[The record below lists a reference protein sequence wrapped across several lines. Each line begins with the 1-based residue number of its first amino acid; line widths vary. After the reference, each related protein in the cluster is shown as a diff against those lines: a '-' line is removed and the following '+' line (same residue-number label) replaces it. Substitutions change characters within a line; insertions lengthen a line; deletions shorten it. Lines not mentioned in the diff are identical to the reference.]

1 MIVVTPNLVAALELD
16 TRAAPYLEEKS
27 PTTNPSGDDFMSI
40 RKITAGAVVLPA
52 AVLGLTAALAL
63 GTVSTASA
71 DADHVSAHGDSEH
84 GYSGHGQDSSG
95 PSDHEQAAMQKAAP
109 KPAKGPSTFLAAE
122 LSGDQEVPTPNGPAV
137 GDQDGK
143 ATALVEIKGDRIIFA
158 LQWKGIAAPTLGHI
172 HEGQA
177 GVNGGV
183 KVPLFATAMPATVS
197 ATAGTLSVT
206 DAKLAQDIRT
216 NPAGFYVN
224 LHTAEFPGGAVR
236 GQLKPVGKRI
246 NPLQIVHGG
255 KLRALASGAQEVPPA
270 DGKAVGDPDGF
281 AVAFLQPKD
290 NAISYSLAWVNIGAP
305 TLGHLHQGQFGQ
317 NGPVKVNLFTTAI
330 PQNIFAVSGT
340 VNDVDPAIINE
351 IHSDP
356 TGFYAN
362 LHSEEFPGGAVR
374 GQLLG

>member
-1 MIVVTPNLVAALELD
+1 
-16 TRAAPYLEEKS
+16 
-27 PTTNPSGDDFMSI
+27 MSI

-63 GTVSTASA
+63 GTASIASA
-71 DADHVSAHGDSEH
+71 HPDSGSTHGDSEH
-84 GYSGHGQDSSG
+84 GHGGPG
-95 PSDHEQAAMQKAAP
+95 PSDYGQAAMHKATP
-109 KPAKGPSTFLAAE
+109 KPAKGPSTFLTAE

-137 GDQDGK
+137 GDKDGK
-143 ATALVEIKGDRIIFA
+143 ASALVEVKGDRVIFA

-183 KVPLFATAMPATVS
+183 KVPLFTTAMPATVTAS
-197 ATAGTLSVT
+197 AGTLTVT
-206 DAKLAQDIRT
+206 DAQLAQNIRT

-236 GQLKPVGKRI
+236 GQLKPAGKRI
-246 NPLQIVHGG
+246 NPLQIIHGG
-255 KLRALASGAQEVPPA
+255 KLRALANGHQEVPST

-281 AVAFLQPKD
+281 GVAFLQPKG
-290 NAISYSLAWVNIGAP
+290 NALDYSLAWVNIGAP
-305 TLGHLHQGQFGQ
+305 TLGHVHQGQFGQ
-317 NGPVKVNLFTTAI
+317 NGPVKVGLFTTAM

-340 VNDVDPAIINE
+340 VNDVDPAVTSE
-351 IHSDP
+351 IRSNP

-374 GQLLG
+374 GQLLN